1 MGASPQPPPIYVIA
15 KQASGLAGGGLGG
28 GAGGLGRLGG
38 GTEVTSIRS
47 HTAHVLA
54 CGTKDWSPSKH
65 MVVRRQKLDADYLKS
80 GAWELGFWDHP
91 DHTEEITAAVAK
103 GNTLMLPPA
112 AGAYTRPLFGSA

>member
-1 MGASPQPPPIYVIA
+1 VLGGLGGGLCGGAG
-15 KQASGLAGGGLGG
+15 GLCGGAGGLGG
-28 GAGGLGRLGG
+28 GA
-38 GTEVTSIRS
+38 EVITCIRS
-47 HTAHVLA
+47 YTAHVVA